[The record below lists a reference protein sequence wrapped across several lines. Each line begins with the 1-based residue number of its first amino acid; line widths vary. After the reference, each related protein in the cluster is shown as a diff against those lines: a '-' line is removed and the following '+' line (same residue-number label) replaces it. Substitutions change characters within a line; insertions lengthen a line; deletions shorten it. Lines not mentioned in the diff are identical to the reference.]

1 MMFLTR
7 LGDGSRMVV
16 TGDITQVDLPL
27 SKQSGLK
34 EASQILE
41 NINDIQMF
49 YFDSQDV
56 VRHPLVQNIIDA
68 YTREA

>member
-1 MMFLTR
+1 
-7 LGDGSRMVV
+7 MVV

-41 NINDIQMF
+41 NIKDIQMF

-68 YTREA
+68 YTRKS